1 MPSTSDMLHELQ
13 EIALDEKNIPQ
24 VRILADIRIE
34 VLRLYESL
42 TGFMTNYQNAVIL
55 GYKAGV
61 SHGQRRETK
70 KLTEATMDYLKV
82 VKDYY
87 DADDYDFDLEKE
99 KDIQAIVAVSDALNS
114 AGNGDYHNL
123 SLQEMVETIKTV
135 APEFDAEEFCK
146 EAMGY

>member
-1 MPSTSDMLHELQ
+1 MPSTSEMLQELQ
-13 EIALDEKNIPQ
+13 KIALDEKNIPQ
-24 VRILADIRIE
+24 VRILADIRVE
-34 VLRLYESL
+34 VLKLYETL
-42 TGFMTNYQNAVIL
+42 TGFMPNYQNAVIL

-70 KLTEATMDYLKV
+70 KFTEATMDYLKV

-99 KDIQAIVAVSDALNS
+99 KDLQAIVAVSDALN
-114 AGNGDYHNL
+114 NYHNL

-135 APEFDAEEFCK
+135 APEFDAEKFCK
-146 EAMGY
+146 EAMSY